1 MLRLDHF
8 ALQHP
13 APEAVSAWLCL
24 NFGLTVYRVSA
35 SASRARFLKC
45 PATGVML
52 EIYRQ
57 PDAPVPDYA
66 AMPPAV
72 LHLAFYADDIIGEA
86 ARLAAAGATRAGEP
100 GKNSAGDAHLMLRDP
115 WGVPLQ
121 LVSRG

>member
-24 NFGLTVYRVSA
+24 HFGLTVYRVST

-57 PDAPVPDYA
+57 PEVTVPDYA
-66 AMPPAV
+66 AMAPAV
-72 LHLAFYADDIIGEA
+72 LHLAFYANDIPAET
-86 ARLAAAGATRAGEP
+86 ARLVAAGATLAGEP
-100 GKNSAGDAHLMLRDP
+100 GQNSAGDKFLMLRDP
-115 WGVPLQ
+115 WGVALQ